1 MEKSKSPKKDEAIDL
16 FKLCNEYCK
25 IIEKAEKVSLH
36 ELLDQVSVSL
46 MVVYQKVFTITRFQT
61 KYENEPK
68 HFLTERQYNK
78 VRNGIKEVLGKKD
91 EYQEII
97 DPNRPSVRV
106 IFKAS
111 ISEDLADIYQDFTDF
126 CQWYSEGTFESI
138 NDSVIELLNNYDKYW
153 GIKLLN
159 VLKAIHV
166 IRYMK
171 KDASLFS
178 DPLGEEEYETPA
190 AGDDDSDDEDEDSE
204 AMDEFL
210 NEEES

>member
-1 MEKSKSPKKDEAIDL
+1 MEKKSPKKDEAVDL
-16 FKLCNEYCK
+16 FRLCSEYCK
-25 IIEKAEKVSLH
+25 VIEKAEKVSLH
-36 ELLDQVSVSL
+36 ELLDQVSASL
-46 MVVYQKVFTITRFQT
+46 MAVYQKVFTITRFQT
-61 KYENEPK
+61 KYESEPK

-78 VRNGIKEVLGKKD
+78 VRNGIKDVLGKKD

-97 DPNRPSVRV
+97 DPNRPTVRA

-126 CQWYSEGTFESI
+126 CQWYSEGTFEGI

-178 DPLGEEEYETPA
+178 DPLGEEVYESPVV
-190 AGDDDSDDEDEDSE
+190 GDVVSDEDDLDDAENTE
-204 AMDEFL
+204 EFL
-210 NEEES
+210 TEEES

>member
-1 MEKSKSPKKDEAIDL
+1 MEKKSSKKDEAIDL
-16 FKLCNEYCK
+16 FRLCSEYCK

-46 MVVYQKVFTITRFQT
+46 MAVYQKVFMITRFQT

-126 CQWYSEGTFESI
+126 CQWYAEGTFESI

-178 DPLGEEEYETPA
+178 DPLGEEVYESPA
-190 AGDDDSDDEDEDSE
+190 ADDEEDSDEDDDDSEDMEE
-204 AMDEFL
+204 LL
-210 NEEES
+210 NEEGN